1 LLLELPSDLRIDH
14 LDEVAGDVGVQYFGM
29 HVTLATDGRS
39 VAKLLRHLLDGG
51 DDVALGFGLAVVLLE
66 LRQCEG
72 CKDRS
77 CPSPEILGAEILL
90 SSRMYWFTSPESTV
104 RDSPSPSRYL
114 KSS

>member
-1 LLLELPSDLRIDH
+1 
-14 LDEVAGDVGVQYFGM
+14 M

-51 DDVALGFGLAVVLLE
+51 DDVALGVGLAVGPLE
-66 LRQCEG
+66 FRQCEG

-90 SSRMYWFTSPESTV
+90 SDLADVLVHVARVDGPGLRRRPGT
-104 RDSPSPSRYL
+104 
-114 KSS
+114 